1 MDEKQKFDFWYAVE
15 NTTVIKTPQR
25 HLETFGQTLVRY
37 HLISELMDSVN
48 KIRVR
53 EGSIMAFRPQI
64 ITPDSFVDNML
75 EGFDGES
82 AEYMNWLKKN
92 NPDLFILKYGFS
104 IKNQETNDHIISNS
118 LKHVVEKVEL
128 AVENKNDPN
137 TAILVG
143 VDKPWEVCLLKLMV
157 EIVQTSATGNY
168 NDIKQ
173 QRNILSGRQSQAEI
187 AQEIEDE
194 FRLASKNAARIEQLG
209 RLLEKHGLFEKY
221 QDRFFSIVQSR

>member
-15 NTTVIKTPQR
+15 NTTVIRTPR
-25 HLETFGQTLVRY
+25 HHLETFGQTLVSY

-53 EGSIMAFRPQI
+53 EGTIKAFRPQI
-64 ITPDSFVDNML
+64 ITPGSFGSSML

-82 AEYMNWLKKN
+82 TEYMDWLKQNK
-92 NPDLFILKYGFS
+92 PDLLILKYGFS
-104 IKNQETNDHIISNS
+104 IKNQETSDHIITDS
-118 LKHVVEKVEL
+118 LRNVIDHVEL
-128 AVENKNDPN
+128 SVDKRNDPN
-137 TAILVG
+137 TAILLG
-143 VDKPWEVCLLKLMV
+143 VDKPWEVCLLKLIV

-173 QRNILSGRQSQAEI
+173 HRDLMSGKKSESELM
-187 AQEIEDE
+187 QEIEDE
-194 FRLASKNAARIEQLG
+194 FRLAAKNPGRIDYLR

-221 QDRFFSIVQSR
+221 QDRFFSIVQPR